1 MILYC
6 MIKRENTLKR
16 LRHYYD
22 SEMIKVITGVR
33 RSGKSILL
41 DQIQEELLEQG
52 VPDTH
57 IISINFEVYS
67 FRKYCHDPDGFYTY
81 ISQLIQPAG
90 KNYLFFDEIGNM
102 KDFELLIN
110 SFRVEFDCSI
120 FITGSNSK
128 LLSGELASHLGGRTL
143 SFHMMPFSFSE
154 FIKLDHIKNL
164 DSRIQLESYLEWG
177 GFPLV
182 CKEEEPENK
191 HTQLMNLKD
200 SIMYKDII
208 LRNKIKG
215 TIELERLLVYILANS
230 SSTFSAR
237 NIKKELEKE
246 MTEMALQRVYDYI
259 GYFCDAGIIN
269 RIQRYD
275 IRGKKILST
284 QKKLYACDLGLFRLF
299 KNRVKQESNLVTE
312 TLVYNELVSRGY
324 QVYIGK
330 TFKGE
335 VDFIIENEN
344 GRAYIQAA
352 YLMENDQTRE
362 REFSA
367 FSGIDDAF
375 PRFVISFDPF
385 TYDMEGIRH
394 IHITDFLLGDNLL

>member
-1 MILYC
+1 MSMLRYC
-6 MIKRENTLKR
+6 MIKRENILKR
-16 LRHYYD
+16 LRPYYD
-22 SEMIKVITGVR
+22 SDMIKVITGVR
-33 RSGKSILL
+33 RSGKSVLL

-57 IISINFEVYS
+57 IISINFEFYS

-90 KNYLFFDEIGNM
+90 KNYLFFDEIENM

-143 SFHMMPFSFSE
+143 SFLMMPFSFSE

-164 DSRIQLESYLEWG
+164 DPRIQLESYLEWG

-182 CKEEEPENK
+182 CKEDKPENK

-215 TIELERLLVYILANS
+215 TIELERLLAYILANS

-237 NIKKELEKE
+237 NVKKELEKE

-269 RIQRYD
+269 RIKRYD
-275 IRGKKILST
+275 IRGRKFFQHRKNCMLAIWAFSACSRIESNKNRILSQRLLST
-284 QKKLYACDLGLFRLF
+284 MNLYPEGIKSILVRLSRGKLISSSRTRMVGPISRLPISWRMIRRENGNF
-299 KNRVKQESNLVTE
+299 LHS
-312 TLVYNELVSRGY
+312 LVS
-324 QVYIGK
+324 
-330 TFKGE
+330 
-335 VDFIIENEN
+335 
-344 GRAYIQAA
+344 
-352 YLMENDQTRE
+352 LMR
-362 REFSA
+362 
-367 FSGIDDAF
+367 F
-375 PRFVISFDPF
+375 PGS
-385 TYDMEGIRH
+385 
-394 IHITDFLLGDNLL
+394 